1 MEQGSSASDA
11 ISMRLG
17 VGQIPRL
24 SPQTHIPPTRHGRLY
39 VCVRHAL
46 QMDREA
52 KGREMAQLV
61 KELERAGAEGDALKA
76 RLKEAQDGRMDLQVP
91 LPHPLPAGLSIVM
104 LLPGPGPSCG

>member
-1 MEQGSSASDA
+1 MPFLCDWVCAGYPDLAPKHTF
-11 ISMRLG
+11 L
-17 VGQIPRL
+17 PR
-24 SPQTHIPPTRHGRLY
+24 GMAGCMC

-91 LPHPLPAGLSIVM
+91 LPHPLPAGLSS
-104 LLPGPGPSCG
+104 L